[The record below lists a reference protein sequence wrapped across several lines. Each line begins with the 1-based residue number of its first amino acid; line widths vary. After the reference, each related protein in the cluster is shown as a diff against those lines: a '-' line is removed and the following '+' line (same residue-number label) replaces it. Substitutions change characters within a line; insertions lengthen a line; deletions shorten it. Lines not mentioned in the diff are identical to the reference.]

1 MTNHHRQRKRSAGAA
16 TFLLLALLLGIVS
29 SARAETIRIPLS
41 IDMNLLRTMI
51 VDQAYPEPGERTT
64 VASMGQGCN
73 EIWLSRPQVGSNGD
87 LLSFQ
92 TAITIHWGTP
102 IAGNC
107 LAPLNWEGYLVLSQ
121 QPLINNQWQL
131 RFQTRDSALLDR
143 SGQPAQLAGILW
155 SLVKEHVH
163 SYLGAITLNLAP
175 PVDNL
180 KQFML
185 SQAIGTS
192 SDLTNRVLAGMH
204 PDQPVV
210 SEQALRIDVLAEAYP
225 VERVA
230 EPAVPSPESRTRII
244 ELWQSWDAMLIHLI
258 GQLSDKPLSGEDRQ
272 ILLDAMLSVRYEFD
286 DALTGGH
293 LTDSFVRD
301 QFVQTWQVLRPL
313 FRRHLDTTTSANLLG
328 YLSFFT
334 AADALTTL
342 DRIGPL
348 LGVEI
353 SRAGFY
359 RLAAMLSEE
368 QLDESDAVDPRLRS
382 ILGLDGPLPSPAEP
396 LPEDEENGSSRERD
410 ETLESPPPPPTSSL
424 NRWFPAALRR
434 AGLLLSGPGSAHA
447 ASPPGIGELRSW
459 TAGIT
464 PAEKLLPRVRQVL
477 EKASLTHR
485 SKLAVKGIDSDWFL
499 RMMTA
504 TAWQESCFRQFEV
517 KQDKIIY
524 LISYNNTS
532 VGLMQINEKIWRGI
546 YDTNQLRWNIRYN
559 SMAGAEILA
568 LYLDRYINKRPAPR
582 SLTDDSGKRYLAA
595 WLYALYNGGPSQL
608 EKFPAR
614 HGAGDLYR
622 SDRLFVEKYDR
633 VNSPDWTAAVDCL
646 PVR

>member
-1 MTNHHRQRKRSAGAA
+1 MTNHHRQRKRPAGAG
-16 TFLLLALLLGIVS
+16 TFLLLALLLGSIT
-29 SARAETIRIPLS
+29 SAPAETIRIPLS
-41 IDMNLLRTMI
+41 IDLNLLRTMI

-64 VASMGQGCN
+64 VVSMGQGCN
-73 EIWLSRPQVGSNGD
+73 AIWLSKPQIGSSGD

-92 TAITIHWGTP
+92 TAITVHWGTP

-121 QPLINNQWQL
+121 QPQINNQWQL
-131 RFQTRDSALLDR
+131 GFRIQNSALLDR
-143 SGQPAQLAGILW
+143 TGQPAPVAGLLW
-155 SLVKEHVH
+155 NLVKEHVH

-210 SEQALRIDVLAEAYP
+210 SEEALRIDMLAEAYP
-225 VERVA
+225 VERVD
-230 EPAVPSPESRTRII
+230 EPAVPSLESRSKAID
-244 ELWQSWDAMLIHLI
+244 LWQSWDAMLIHLI

-272 ILLDAMLSVRYEFD
+272 VLLDAILSVRYEFD
-286 DALTGGH
+286 DALTGGR
-293 LTDSFVRD
+293 LTDLFVRD

-359 RLAAMLSEE
+359 RLAAMLSDEP
-368 QLDESDAVDPRLRS
+368 LDESDNINARLRS
-382 ILGLDGPLPSPAEP
+382 ILGLDAPLPTPAEP
-396 LPEDEENGSSRERD
+396 SPEDEENDSSRERYD
-410 ETLESPPPPPTSSL
+410 TMDSPPPASSL
-424 NRWFPAALRR
+424 HRWVPAALRR
-434 AGLLLSGPGSAHA
+434 AGLLLSGPRSAHA
-447 ASPPGIGELRSW
+447 SSPPGINELRSW

-464 PAEKLLPRVRQVL
+464 PAKELLPRVRQVL
-477 EKASLTHR
+477 EKAALVHR
-485 SKLAVKGIDSDWFL
+485 NKLAVKGIDSDWFL

-517 KQDKIIY
+517 KQDKIVY

-546 YDTNQLRWNIRYN
+546 YDTNQLRWNISYN
-559 SMAGAEILA
+559 GMAGAEILS
-568 LYLDRYINKRPAPR
+568 LYLDRYISKRRAPTA
-582 SLTDDSGKRYLAA
+582 LKDDAGKRYL
-595 WLYALYNGGPSQL
+595 
-608 EKFPAR
+608 
-614 HGAGDLYR
+614 
-622 SDRLFVEKYDR
+622 
-633 VNSPDWTAAVDCL
+633 
-646 PVR
+646 